1 MYEIHQQ
8 FSTKYA
14 LYPNKKVKKDYDNTL
29 LERNLSSIVSGSA
42 LKIDFSKFLK
52 INNSIN
58 FKVNT
63 KMYFQ
68 TNGFIIPKSFRW
80 NNYKMLFTMI

>member
-1 MYEIHQQ
+1 MYEIPQQ

-29 LERNLSSIVSGSA
+29 PERNLSSIVSDSA

-58 FKVNT
+58 FKVNIS
-63 KMYFQ
+63 KQMVLLFQ
-68 TNGFIIPKSFRW
+68 KVLDGIIIRCFLLW
-80 NNYKMLFTMI
+80 FN

>member
-1 MYEIHQQ
+1 MYEIPQQ

-14 LYPNKKVKKDYDNTL
+14 LYLYKKVKKDYDNTL
-29 LERNLSSIVSGSA
+29 PERNLSSIVSDSA

-58 FKVNT
+58 FKVNIS
-63 KMYFQ
+63 KQMVLWFQ
-68 TNGFIIPKSFRW
+68 RVLDGIIIRCFLLW
-80 NNYKMLFTMI
+80 FN